1 LGLHLA
7 WCPKYRRRI
16 LTGSVA
22 ERLETLLS
30 EIAAEHEWRIVA
42 REVMPDHVHLFVVVG
57 PTDAPAEVVRLFKGR
72 TSRVLRQEFGYLA
85 RSRVLW
91 SKSYFASSAM
101 SLRQR

>member
-1 LGLHLA
+1 MNVSEMRLRANPGARSALGLHLA

-30 EIAAEHEWRIVA
+30 
-42 REVMPDHVHLFVVVG
+42 DLFVVVG